1 MDKYSKIW
9 NFLKGIRLRDIIY
22 WFSILVLLIFL
33 SISVNKCQDTR
44 RQYINNI
51 KALNDTIHYYKNKNG
66 DMVAT
71 IRGFESDLKTLEL
84 LNEDLCNYI
93 DELEMKGKANSAVH
107 FEGSVSMPEVDTVYI
122 VDRDTIYKGFDH
134 NFNFND
140 QYRTLEGN
148 VSYKDDS
155 LGVKISK
162 DVVNF
167 DYTVGID
174 NKNNIYISSKN
185 PYVKYESITGFQVP
199 KPRNKRFSLGPS
211 VNFGY
216 DPIQNK
222 PSFSVGVSLNYGII
236 KF

>member
-1 MDKYSKIW
+1 MNKNKIIK
-9 NFLKGIRLRDIIY
+9 FLRGIRLKDIIY

-33 SISVNKCQDTR
+33 SVSVNRCQDTK
-44 RQYINNI
+44 RQYMNNL
-51 KALNDTIHYYKNKNG
+51 KALNDSIHYYKGKNG
-66 DMVAT
+66 NLVAT

-84 LNEDLCNYI
+84 LNKDLYDHI
-93 DELEMKGKANSAVH
+93 DELKMKNKVNSAVY
-107 FEGSVSMPEVDTVYI
+107 FEGSVSMPEVDTVYV
-122 VDRDTIYKGFDH
+122 VDRDTIYRGFDH
-134 NFNFND
+134 KFNFND
-140 QYRTLEGN
+140 KYRTLEGN

-162 DVVNF
+162 DIVNF

-174 NKNNIYISSKN
+174 SKNNIYISSQN
-185 PYVKYESITGFQVP
+185 PYVKYESITGFQLP
-199 KPRNKRFSLGPS
+199 KQRTKRFSLGPS
-211 VNFGY
+211 INFGY